1 MESAIGTI
9 SKSIRSESGVSSHV
23 LKLQSYS
30 PARVPFHL
38 GSLVSISRFYL
49 TSSSQQNGSMPAR
62 SLFATLL
69 GGLLL
74 CRLVQIDIAAERT
87 SVLALKA
94 LLPILPLS
102 VVRGT
107 VLVVGAAFLVPAVVS
122 RPNAVLVVALLFK
135 RAALVLRKERNG

>member
-1 MESAIGTI
+1 
-9 SKSIRSESGVSSHV
+9 
-23 LKLQSYS
+23 
-30 PARVPFHL
+30 
-38 GSLVSISRFYL
+38 
-49 TSSSQQNGSMPAR
+49 MPTR

-94 LLPILPLS
+94 LLPVLPLS
-102 VVRGT
+102 VVPGT
-107 VLVVGAAFLVPAVVS
+107 VLVVGAAFLVAAVVS

-135 RAALVLRKERNG
+135 RAALVLQKDRNS